1 MDEDTLRRLR
11 ALQQQG
17 AQIRRAPVRQAP
29 VRMQDRGMFLPP
41 SQPQQR
47 GSESNLDR
55 INRFT
60 SSANERFLGGGVRS
74 FIRGVEWALP
84 GDQKQTA
91 QNLIDKAAP
100 DAGTAAAN
108 RSYLTRGADKNSW
121 GGKVGT
127 GMVVAKNV
135 GEMVIPA
142 AWADKAVKGTR
153 LAQNLAKGGKLQRA
167 VGFGARTAPGSI
179 LASGVEAA
187 QTLGRGDEVN
197 LGKSAGIGLAADLSI
212 PVLGRALRP
221 VGRFLGGRLSS
232 RTVDTIARET
242 DENAIK
248 TILKQNAPDI
258 EDSALTQLS
267 RELSAA
273 KTPKDVDAIIKR
285 GARQTPPQTP
295 PINRDVITS
304 LRSTKTPQETNVA
317 VKALFP
323 ELDEPTTTNISTRLA
338 QATNDTEVEKVIQE
352 AQVRQAE
359 VKATV
364 QEATPTGEQVA
375 PNSQQQA
382 RAEAYQQAVTE
393 QPVATQA
400 PEQPVTGSIDSPTPQ
415 AVAGATDA
423 TQVPQARD
431 ARSLADDIA
440 MQAEESKATYKPTS
454 RWQKLKS
461 VWDPRSAAIDID
473 KKFAKAN
480 NQKLR
485 DLNKTD
491 SLEALIE
498 VSEQSRDIAGQWLK
512 DSNIA
517 KVIQKYGRGSQ
528 SEKDFNV
535 YRLFM
540 RDLEQRADG
549 RPVLFRDVNSEE
561 MLNFV
566 KEFEARNPGARQDLA
581 DLAADIRAVQEMAS
595 NGDGR
600 FVSAEEI
607 GRARTKKDGSEYQ
620 FFTPVQRALPEEK
633 ASAAMNMDNVGTL
646 GRQKVLQEFTGSDM
660 PLDPTFDALTDYVE
674 TVYRQKGQARV
685 VQKFAERV
693 EQGVV
698 DNSRYIQ
705 TGDEAARI
713 KQVKQ
718 TVAELGEVRES
729 LRKEVAKVK
738 AQARVAQRE
747 VKIAQKTLDK
757 ENLKSDLK
765 VKFGNKLEG
774 AKASK
779 KQQRLAMKAA
789 EAKRD
794 ADRAVRE
801 ASNKAREVLRKSLGG
816 SEEDGAYAAI
826 QSLTD
831 DELLEILDGMNSPD
845 LFARPTGTAKVTNT
859 AKVKIGKAQQ
869 LAEDAKA
876 PQVGKTDEL
885 GVKGNNYTTY
895 HPEDVFENESVFK
908 NYKLSDSDSRYIEDI
923 SQQALPA
930 DSTIRYSKVMPTELL
945 SGTEATDPV
954 KVANMVKAIK
964 SGQELPPIIVENT
977 PFTKNGQKLGYTVF
991 DGHNRLEAYKQA
1003 GVKDVKTAV
1012 IVNAEDYTAP
1022 RATPVAQVGKTV
1034 EATPTKTEVSA
1045 AERISKKSE
1054 AHAELIDKIADL
1066 KMDLESVENAKKG
1079 LTREMVELRPDPT
1092 TGRQTIVGI
1101 DANGNS
1107 FRIETTPEYAT
1118 LLQGLNREKMN
1129 SALRAMKKFQQPI
1142 RESLTG
1148 LLNPSFQIS
1157 QAIYNTMMTPIIS
1170 EGGIRTLG
1178 PRAVTEAIKSF
1189 SGTSELTNLL
1199 RANGAIRYGGN
1210 LQKLVSDSTAD
1221 ALAAQADAISKVKWN
1236 ANPVR
1241 GWQRLS
1247 ALGGKLDE
1255 AARTAAASASYD
1267 AAIRRNLTPEQAL
1280 AEAVYAYNNTLPNFS
1295 NLSSFVS
1302 QADAVAM
1309 YAGASQA
1316 GTRTVLRAIKRNP
1329 ARVGARLAVVGS
1341 TLTAAT
1347 AYNLAQ
1353 DQGQEFYKDMQE
1365 SGKQYVLDNNVVIVL
1380 PGARKDPKTGEWTGV
1395 IKLPIAPELRPVNAS
1410 VWKSFNTNE
1419 EGVPAKTYALS
1430 IFDFVTGQSRTLN
1443 NPLVQTGS
1451 GIATG
1456 KDPRTGRDIYDET
1469 MTPEEKQTAIKKYIA
1484 GSLGTPGK
1492 VAAANSGERGQAF
1505 LDTFVDKVY
1514 GAKGLSEGGKF
1525 YKTEADAIKA
1535 EGLNQ
1540 NELNAYR
1547 SIINPRGKDLAGNDI
1562 KDKTFYDSSAKA
1574 NVWLKMP
1581 KTFAVSKAI
1590 NDAAKAE
1597 GKPGDPLFD
1606 LPPDRL
1612 KIVLNMQ
1619 ANFSPGN
1626 MEDKA
1631 ILQLNPWL
1639 ENFNKSR
1646 SDFFDKVQAK
1656 QETDLQ
1662 DMKNQLASNPNDK
1675 KLQERVATATESML
1689 SRGVDPMGQKIPK
1702 ASKELEAKLEAAKG
1716 LSGKDA
1722 AIYYEANPDVT
1733 DFYAELE
1740 TYQRAKRAF
1749 LGLPQFDRYP
1759 TPSPEVDALMKEY
1772 NALPKD
1778 NGPLKRDGTPSS
1790 PARSAWIRA
1799 NPDKFALLTDQWN
1812 KIGLFNLQK
1821 DGALAVY
1828 EGIDMPQDTIDQYQ
1842 AGGSGGSGYARFG
1855 SGGRGGRGGKGS
1867 SEESQRQYLSQL
1879 LSGVKAGGKAPTI
1892 DTTPNRAKIKVKTPS
1907 GKGRRFKRIKL
1918 T

>member
-1 MDEDTLRRLR
+1 MKAGGEDIARGINTAGAAIKKAASDSYDVADLIRISSLGSDKAYQDKLNTMRARQTTAVNRNGGLLGVGANIDNFEDLKDPKKFAAATLKTGADL
-11 ALQQQG
+11 
-17 AQIRRAPVRQAP
+17 AQIVPVA
-29 VRMQDRGMFLPP
+29 
-41 SQPQQR
+41 SA
-47 GSESNLDR
+47 
-55 INRFT
+55 T
-60 SSANERFLGGGVRS
+60 SSGIKGARLGFKVGADAVISGGANVAS
-74 FIRGVEWALP
+74 
-84 GDQKQTA
+84 
-91 QNLIDKAAP
+91 
-100 DAGTAAAN
+100 DAGRQYQETGKIDPKSLALSFATGAAFP
-108 RSYLTRGADKNSW
+108 
-121 GGKVGT
+121 
-127 GMVVAKNV
+127 VA
-135 GEMVIPA
+135 
-142 AWADKAVKGTR
+142 
-153 LAQNLAKGGKLQRA
+153 
-167 VGFGARTAPGSI
+167 GFGA
-179 LASGVEAA
+179 
-187 QTLGRGDEVN
+187 
-197 LGKSAGIGLAADLSI
+197 
-212 PVLGRALRP
+212 
-221 VGRFLGGRLSS
+221 GRFGRKVSNFFDNEAGAKLV
-232 RTVDTIARET
+232 RDIARET
-242 DENAIK
+242 DENIIADAVRK
-248 TILKQNAPDI
+248 AVPEAEEATISNLSKDLAKATTTSEVKNLLQNSNPRAPRP
-258 EDSALTQLS
+258 TQ
-267 RELSAA
+267 A
-273 KTPKDVDAIIKR
+273 V
-285 GARQTPPQTP
+285 
-295 PINRDVITS
+295 NRDVITS
-304 LRSTKTPQETNVA
+304 LRSNKNPQETSVA

-323 ELDEPTTTNISTRLA
+323 ELDEPTTTNISARLA

-352 AQVRQAE
+352 AQARQAE

-382 RAEAYQQAVTE
+382 QAEAYQQAVTE
-393 QPVATQA
+393 NPVATQA
-400 PEQPVTGSIDSPTPQ
+400 PEQPVTGSIDSPAPQ
-415 AVAGATDA
+415 AVASATDA

-440 MQAEESKATYKPTS
+440 LRAEESKATYKPTS

-473 KKFAKAN
+473 KKFAKLT

-485 DLNKTD
+485 NINKVD

-498 VSEQSRDIAGQWLK
+498 VSEQSTDMADKWLEK
-512 DSNIA
+512 SAIGR
-517 KVIQKYGRGSQ
+517 VIGKYGRGGQ
-528 SEKDFNV
+528 AEKDFNV

-566 KEFEARNPGARQDLA
+566 KEFEARNPEARQDLA
-581 DLAADIRAVQEMAS
+581 DLAADIRAVQELAS
-595 NGDGR
+595 TGDGR
-600 FVSAEEI
+600 FVSTEEI

-718 TVAELGEVRES
+718 TVSELR
-729 LRKEVAKVK
+729 EVASSLKK
-738 AQARVAQRE
+738 E
-747 VKIAQKTLDK
+747 GSKLKMKT
-757 ENLKSDLK
+757 
-765 VKFGNKLEG
+765 
-774 AKASK
+774 
-779 KQQRLAMKAA
+779 A
-789 EAKRD
+789 EAKRGAKTATKD
-794 ADRAVRE
+794 VSNRVRE
-801 ASNKAREVLRKSLGG
+801 ILRKST
-816 SEEDGAYAAI
+816 DDPDAYAAI
-826 QSLTD
+826 QSIP
-831 DELLEILDGMNSPD
+831 DEDLVDLMRTFNEPD
-845 LFARPTGTAKVTNT
+845 
-859 AKVKIGKAQQ
+859 
-869 LAEDAKA
+869 
-876 PQVGKTDEL
+876 
-885 GVKGNNYTTY
+885 
-895 HPEDVFENESVFK
+895 
-908 NYKLSDSDSRYIEDI
+908 
-923 SQQALPA
+923 
-930 DSTIRYSKVMPTELL
+930 
-945 SGTEATDPV
+945 
-954 KVANMVKAIK
+954 IK
-964 SGQELPPIIVENT
+964 SEPNT
-977 PFTKNGQKLGYTVF
+977 KRIYDRF
-991 DGHNRLEAYKQA
+991 
-1003 GVKDVKTAV
+1003 
-1012 IVNAEDYTAP
+1012 
-1022 RATPVAQVGKTV
+1022 
-1034 EATPTKTEVSA
+1034 VS
-1045 AERISKKSE
+1045 KSE
-1054 AHAELIDKIADL
+1054 AHRQLAERFDDL

-1129 SALRAMKKFQQPI
+1129 SALQTMKKVQQPF
-1142 RESLTG
+1142 REAFTG
-1148 LLNPSFQIS
+1148 ILNPSFQIS
-1157 QAIYNTMMTPIIS
+1157 QAIYNTMMTPIIAK
-1170 EGGIRTLG
+1170 EGVRTLG

-1189 SGTSELTNLL
+1189 SGTSEFTNLL

-1221 ALAAQADAISKVKWN
+1221 ALAAQADAISKIKWN

-1241 GWQRLS
+1241 GWERLS
-1247 ALGGKLDE
+1247 SLGGKLDE
-1255 AARTAAASASYD
+1255 AARTSAASASYD
-1267 AAIRRNLTPEQAL
+1267 AAIRRNLTPEQAI
-1280 AEAVYAYNNTLPNFS
+1280 AEAVSAYNNTLPNFS

-1302 QADAVAM
+1302 QADSIFM
-1309 YAGASQA
+1309 YAGAGQA
-1316 GTRTVLRAIKRNP
+1316 GTRTVLRAIKRDP
-1329 ARVGARLAVVGS
+1329 VRVGGRLAIAGS
-1341 TLTAAT
+1341 ALTAAT

-1353 DQGQEFYKDMQE
+1353 EQGQAFYKDMQE
-1365 SGKQYVLDNNVVIVL
+1365 SGKQYVLDNNVVVVL
-1380 PGARKDPKTGEWTGV
+1380 PGARKDPKTGEWTGI
-1395 IKLPIAPELRPVNAS
+1395 IKLPIAPELRPMNSA
-1410 VWKSFNTNE
+1410 VWKTFNTNE
-1419 EGVPAKTYALS
+1419 EGVPTKAYALS
-1430 IFDFVTGQSRTLN
+1430 VFDFVTGQSRTLN
-1443 NPLVQTGS
+1443 NPLVQTGA

-1469 MTPEEKQTAIKKYIA
+1469 MTPEEKQAAIKKYIA

-1492 VAAANSGERGQAF
+1492 VVAAKDGERGQAF

-1514 GAKGLSEGGKF
+1514 GAKGLSDGGKF
-1525 YKTEADAIKA
+1525 YKTEDEAIKSQ
-1535 EGLNQ
+1535 GLNQ

-1547 SIINPRGKDLAGNDI
+1547 STVNPRSKDLAGNEI
-1562 KDKTFYDSSAKA
+1562 KDKTFYDSASKA
-1574 NVWLKMP
+1574 STWLRYP
-1581 KTFAVSKAI
+1581 KTFEVSKAI

-1612 KIVLNMQ
+1612 KTVLNMQ

-1639 ENFNKSR
+1639 EDFNKSR
-1646 SDFFDKVQAK
+1646 SAYFEKVIGEKEAG
-1656 QETDLQ
+1656 T
-1662 DMKNQLASNPNDK
+1662 
-1675 KLQERVATATESML
+1675 
-1689 SRGVDPMGQKIPK
+1689 DPMGQVVPK
-1702 ASKELEAKLEAAKG
+1702 ASKELSAKLEAAKG

-1733 DFYAELE
+1733 DFYTELE

-1759 TPSPEVDALMKEY
+1759 NPTPEVDALMKEY

-1778 NGPLKRDGTPSS
+1778 NGPLKKDGTPSS

-1828 EGIDMPQDTIDQYQ
+1828 EGIDMPQETIDQYQ
-1842 AGGSGGSGYARFG
+1842 AGGSGGGGYSKFGYNSG
-1855 SGGRGGRGGKGS
+1855 GGKGS
-1867 SEESQRQYLSQL
+1867 SEKTQRQYLSQL
-1879 LSGVKAGGKAPTI
+1879 LSGVTAGDKSV
-1892 DTTPNRAKIKVKTPS
+1892 PNINTKPSRAKIKVKTPS